1 MKNYTL
7 PELAAKTD
15 REWFSADEICG
26 VLNTNPQT
34 LRTTARQRPELLG
47 FPSIVS
53 GNRVRFPRIPFLR
66 HMGVNI

>member
-1 MKNYTL
+1 MTVQEIKASDAIML
-7 PELAAKTD
+7 KPEDVADVLSCNPHLIRVAARD
-15 REWFSADEICG
+15 
-26 VLNTNPQT
+26 N
-34 LRTTARQRPELLG
+34 PELLG

>member
-7 PELAAKTD
+7 PELVAKTD

>member
-15 REWFSADEICG
+15 REWFSADEICS
-26 VLNTNPQT
+26 VLNTNPHT